1 MNSPRSERWKV
12 RGFFEMTSRASLDN
26 LPQLLLAA
34 ARGAA
39 DLQATNLVVL
49 DVGDVLGIT
58 DWFLVASSSNTRQV
72 RRVAEEVE
80 VAVKGA
86 GGDGPLRTEGMEDAR
101 WILLD
106 FGMFVVHVFHDETRS
121 FYDIERLWS
130 DVPKISFDADGNPI
144 S

>member
-1 MNSPRSERWKV
+1 
-12 RGFFEMTSRASLDN
+12 MTSRASLDN

-34 ARGAA
+34 AQGAA
-39 DLQATNLVVL
+39 DLQATDLLAL

-86 GGDGPLRTEGMEDAR
+86 GGDGPLRIEGMEDAR

-106 FGMFVVHVFHDETRS
+106 FGMFVVHIFHDETRS

-130 DVPKISFDADGNPI
+130 DVPKISFDADGNPT

>member
-1 MNSPRSERWKV
+1 MN
-12 RGFFEMTSRASLDN
+12 SRASSDN
-26 LPQLLLAA
+26 LPPLLLAA
-34 ARGAA
+34 AQGAA
-39 DLQATNLVVL
+39 DLQSTDVVAL

-72 RRVAEEVE
+72 RRVAEQVE
-80 VAVKGA
+80 TSVKEA
-86 GGDGPLRTEGMEDAR
+86 GGEGPLRIEGLEDAT

-106 FGMFVVHVFHDETRS
+106 FGLFVVHVFHEETRS

-130 DVPKISFDADGNPI
+130 DVPKFQFDVDGNLA

>member
-1 MNSPRSERWKV
+1 
-12 RGFFEMTSRASLDN
+12 MTSRASLDN
-26 LPQLLLAA
+26 MPQLLLAA
-34 ARGAA
+34 AQGAA
-39 DLQATNLVVL
+39 DLQATDLLAL

-86 GGDGPLRTEGMEDAR
+86 GGDGPLRIEGMEDAR

>member
-1 MNSPRSERWKV
+1 MN
-12 RGFFEMTSRASLDN
+12 SRASSDN
-26 LPQLLLAA
+26 LPPLLLAA
-34 ARGAA
+34 AQGAA
-39 DLQATNLVVL
+39 DLQSTDVVAL

-72 RRVAEEVE
+72 RRVAEQVE
-80 VAVKGA
+80 TAVKEA
-86 GGDGPLRTEGMEDAR
+86 GGEGPLRIEGLEDAT

-106 FGMFVVHVFHDETRS
+106 FGLFVVHVFHEETRS

-130 DVPKISFDADGNPI
+130 DVPKFRFDVDGHLA

>member
-1 MNSPRSERWKV
+1 
-12 RGFFEMTSRASLDN
+12 MTSRASLDN

-34 ARGAA
+34 AQGAA
-39 DLQATNLVVL
+39 DLQATDLLAL

-86 GGDGPLRTEGMEDAR
+86 GGDGPLRIEGMEDAR

>member
-1 MNSPRSERWKV
+1 MN
-12 RGFFEMTSRASLDN
+12 SRASSDN
-26 LPQLLLAA
+26 LPPLLVAA
-34 ARGAA
+34 AQGAA
-39 DLQATNLVVL
+39 DLQSTDVVAL

-72 RRVAEEVE
+72 RRVAEQVE
-80 VAVKGA
+80 TAVKEA
-86 GGDGPLRTEGMEDAR
+86 GGEGPLRIEGLEDAT

-106 FGMFVVHVFHDETRS
+106 FGFFVVHVFHEETRS

-130 DVPKISFDADGNPI
+130 DVPRFQFDGDGNPA

>member
-1 MNSPRSERWKV
+1 
-12 RGFFEMTSRASLDN
+12 MTSRASLDN

-34 ARGAA
+34 AQGAA
-39 DLQATNLVVL
+39 DLQATDLLAL

-86 GGDGPLRTEGMEDAR
+86 GGDGPLRIEGMEDAR

-106 FGMFVVHVFHDETRS
+106 FGVFVVHVFHDETRS

>member
-1 MNSPRSERWKV
+1 MN
-12 RGFFEMTSRASLDN
+12 SRASSDD
-26 LPQLLLAA
+26 LPPLLLAA
-34 ARGAA
+34 AQGAA
-39 DLQATNLVVL
+39 DLQSTDVVAL

-72 RRVAEEVE
+72 RRVAEQVE
-80 VAVKGA
+80 TAVKEA
-86 GGDGPLRTEGMEDAR
+86 GGKGPLRIEGLEDAT

-106 FGMFVVHVFHDETRS
+106 FGLFVVHVFHEETRS

-130 DVPKISFDADGNPI
+130 DVPKFQFDVDGNLA

>member
-1 MNSPRSERWKV
+1 MNSPGS
-12 RGFFEMTSRASLDN
+12 SHN
-26 LPQLLLAA
+26 LPPLLLAA
-34 ARGAA
+34 AQGAA
-39 DLQATNLVVL
+39 DLQSTDVVAL

-58 DWFLVASSSNTRQV
+58 DWFLVASASNIRQV

-80 VAVKGA
+80 AAVKQA
-86 GGDGPLRTEGMEDAR
+86 GGDGPLRIEGMEDAT

-106 FGMFVVHVFHDETRS
+106 FGIFVVHVFHEETRS

-130 DVPKISFDADGNPI
+130 DVPKFRFDDDGKPT

>member
-1 MNSPRSERWKV
+1 
-12 RGFFEMTSRASLDN
+12 MTSRASLDN

-34 ARGAA
+34 AKGAA
-39 DLQATNLVVL
+39 DLQATDLVAL

-86 GGDGPLRTEGMEDAR
+86 GGDGPLRIEGMEDAR

>member
-12 RGFFEMTSRASLDN
+12 RGFFEMTSSASLDN

-34 ARGAA
+34 AQGAA
-39 DLQATNLVVL
+39 DLQATDLVAL

>member
-1 MNSPRSERWKV
+1 MNSPGS
-12 RGFFEMTSRASLDN
+12 SHN
-26 LPQLLLAA
+26 LPPSLLAA
-34 ARGAA
+34 AQGAA
-39 DLQATNLVVL
+39 DLQSTDVVAL

-58 DWFLVASSSNTRQV
+58 DWFLVASASNIRQV

-80 VAVKGA
+80 AAVKQA
-86 GGDGPLRTEGMEDAR
+86 GGEGPLRIEGMEDAT

-106 FGMFVVHVFHDETRS
+106 FGIFVVHVFHEETRS

-130 DVPKISFDADGNPI
+130 DVPKFRFDADGKPT

>member
-1 MNSPRSERWKV
+1 
-12 RGFFEMTSRASLDN
+12 MTSRASLDN

-34 ARGAA
+34 AQGAA
-39 DLQATNLVVL
+39 DLQATDLLAL

-86 GGDGPLRTEGMEDAR
+86 GGDGPLRIEGMEDAR

-130 DVPKISFDADGNPI
+130 DVPKISFDADGNPLEETREKLL
-144 S
+144 

>member
-1 MNSPRSERWKV
+1 MN
-12 RGFFEMTSRASLDN
+12 SRASSDN
-26 LPQLLLAA
+26 LPPLLLAA
-34 ARGAA
+34 AQGAA
-39 DLQATNLVVL
+39 DLQSTDVVAL

-72 RRVAEEVE
+72 RRVAEQVE
-80 VAVKGA
+80 TAVKEA
-86 GGDGPLRTEGMEDAR
+86 GGEGPLRIEGLEDAT

-106 FGMFVVHVFHDETRS
+106 FGLFVVHVFHEETRS

-130 DVPKISFDADGNPI
+130 DVPKFQFDVDGNLA